1 MRWPAYFILAYLA
14 LGVQIALTGFVDV
27 RGVEPN
33 VVLLVV
39 VFLALNG
46 TREAVLLGA
55 FLLGLMQDL
64 LTLQPMGTWAFSYG
78 LVAMSVLSTQE
89 IVYRDHPMTHFF
101 LALSGGIMCGVV
113 LTVHGWIY
121 PLLHGGAAAPGG
133 GSAATHFGAA
143 LYTALLAPV
152 VLGVLQRA
160 KGVFG
165 FRRRN

>member
-14 LGVQIALTGFVDV
+14 LGAQVALTGFVDI

-33 VVLLVV
+33 LALLVV
-39 VFLALNG
+39 VFIALNG
-46 TREAVLLGA
+46 NREPVLLGA

-64 LTLQPMGTWAFSYG
+64 LTLQPLGTWAFSYG

-101 LALSGGIMCGVV
+101 LALSGGILCGVV
-113 LTVHGWIY
+113 LTVHGWLY
-121 PLLHGGAAAPGG
+121 PFLHGGAPAPGG
-133 GSAATHFGAA
+133 GSVAGHFAGA
-143 LYTALLAPV
+143 LYTAALAPV
-152 VLGVLQRA
+152 LLGALQRM
-160 KGVFG
+160 KGLFG